1 MPLPWPLSRSR
12 AGASP
17 PAATPSTASPS
28 SPGPAAPQRRNA
40 RDTLD
45 AQLIDECDAMARF
58 TLRRGLPIAP
68 EVIAE
73 LAHLI
78 AHSRARGFEDE
89 ADIHADADA
98 VDARRALA
106 AIHAKLSTA
115 IAPATPH
122 AVLLLDAHYRGAHRL
137 GWLGPVPLI
146 RLLSASAIGFLIAVI
161 ATGLSPDVSAVNIDQ
176 GFLDSSG
183 AKLLWNTLFLI
194 FCAGLGA
201 SFAALFQAHRY
212 IADATYDPRYDASYG
227 ARLILGVIAGLILVE
242 MLPRDLFASGGMR
255 SFGKPAL
262 AMLGGFSATAV
273 HRLLQRLVDTLDA
286 LVKGD
291 PANGIQAMREAER
304 AQTAHART
312 QMQSEIAASLVELQQ
327 TLDDTTSAE
336 DVKRRLAELTRT
348 MLGSDAIRAGTAAS
362 ARRGS
367 PSSSEASPR

>member
-1 MPLPWPLSRSR
+1 MHLPWSPLRSR
-12 AGASP
+12 ARMASN
-17 PAATPSTASPS
+17 SPS
-28 SPGPAAPQRRNA
+28 AADTPDTP
-40 RDTLD
+40 DTLD
-45 AQLIDECDAMARF
+45 TQLRDECAAMARF
-58 TLRRGLPIAP
+58 ALRHGLPLAP
-68 EVIAE
+68 ELVAE
-73 LAHLI
+73 LARLI
-78 AHSRARGFEDE
+78 APARAAEPSRIDVEP
-89 ADIHADADA
+89 
-98 VDARRALA
+98 DARRTLA
-106 AIHAKLSTA
+106 TIHGKLSTA

-122 AVLLLDAHYRGAHRL
+122 AVQLLDAHYRGAHPL
-137 GWLGPVPLI
+137 AWLGPVPLI
-146 RLLSASAIGFLIAVI
+146 RLLSIAAIGFLFAVI
-161 ATGLSPDVSAVNIDQ
+161 ATGLSPDVSAQNIEQ

-183 AKLLWNTLFLI
+183 ASLLWNTLFLI

-291 PANGIQAMREAER
+291 PASGVQAMRDAER
-304 AQTAHART
+304 AQTAHARA

-327 TLDDTTSAE
+327 ALSDNASPD
-336 DVKRRLAELTRT
+336 DVKRQLAALTRA
-348 MLGSDAIRAGTAAS
+348 MLGAGAVPAVGG
-362 ARRGS
+362 GS
-367 PSSSEASPR
+367 PGSNSPPVSRA

>member
-1 MPLPWPLSRSR
+1 MHLPWSSSRSHAR
-12 AGASP
+12 ASAP
-17 PAATPSTASPS
+17 TVTSPS
-28 SPGPAAPQRRNA
+28 LGAA
-40 RDTLD
+40 DTLD
-45 AQLIDECDAMARF
+45 AQLIDESDAMARF
-58 TLRRGLPIAP
+58 ALRHGLPIAP
-68 EVIAE
+68 EAIAE
-73 LAHLI
+73 LARLI
-78 AHSRARGFEDE
+78 ARSRTPDFGDTG
-89 ADIHADADA
+89 DATG
-98 VDARRALA
+98 ARRTLA

-122 AVLLLDAHYRGAHRL
+122 AVLLLDAHYRSPHPLA
-137 GWLGPVPLI
+137 WLGPVPLI
-146 RLLSASAIGFLIAVI
+146 RLLSVAAIGFLIAVI
-161 ATGLSPDVSAVNIDQ
+161 ATGLSPDVSAVNIEQ

-183 AKLLWNTLFLI
+183 ASLLWNTLFLI

-291 PANGIQAMREAER
+291 PSNGIQAMRDAER

-327 TLDDTTSAE
+327 ALGDSDSAAE
-336 DVKRRLAELTRT
+336 VKRRLADLTRS
-348 MLGSDAIRAGTAAS
+348 MLGADAIRAGAAAP
-362 ARRGS
+362 ARPESPMRAEGS
-367 PSSSEASPR
+367 PD